1 MCGFPHRSKLLVW
14 KWKHLARTAGRVTHM
29 QDAAQTAGDSPPLSR
44 VAGWLAVAVALA
56 LLVLVPAAV
65 FWGVR
70 SGALQNLRAEGQ
82 AAAQS
87 RALTLESILDRQ
99 RAVVAILAD
108 DDLVKATLRAGSQ
121 AMRDRVSAKL
131 ERLRSETQSAVIY
144 LMEATGYTIAASN
157 WNRPESFVGHDYS
170 FRAYFRHALV
180 QPTAM
185 EFALGTVS
193 GKPGLYLSHDVRDGG
208 VLLGVVVVKVE
219 FDALEAAWARSPNA
233 THVTE
238 ADGRVIITTDAQLR
252 FTGTPPVVPD
262 SLAIALPVRG
272 TGWTL
277 AMHVP
282 TREALQTAAY
292 ASGAAALAMLLLI
305 ALADQARRAR
315 RRAFRKAQADRT
327 YRAELE
333 RAVAERTRD
342 LSEEIRERQRAQQR
356 LSRMQSDLV
365 QANKLATMGQ
375 ITAGVA
381 HEINQPLA
389 TIRLLAE
396 NGQAMS
402 PGGPTGDK
410 LARIARMTDRI
421 GQITDQLRSFAR
433 KPTGEIG
440 PVPLRAVI
448 ESSLLLTAS
457 RRKAGDIPVH
467 LPVIPEGLAVV
478 GEQVRVEQ
486 ILVNLLTNAF
496 EAQEGRA
503 DAWIRIG
510 VEADTDRVTLT
521 VADNGPGLSPQVRDQ
536 LFAPFATS
544 KAQGLGLGLVIS
556 RDIARDLGGDLN
568 ADDVVHG
575 QGATFRLT
583 LRRAA

>member
-1 MCGFPHRSKLLVW
+1 MPL
-14 KWKHLARTAGRVTHM
+14 
-29 QDAAQTAGDSPPLSR
+29 DGDSPVLPR
-44 VAGWLAVAVALA
+44 AAGWLAVALALA
-56 LLVLVPAAV
+56 LLVLVPAAA

-70 SGALQNLRAEGQ
+70 AGALQNLRDEGL

-108 DDLVKATLRAGSQ
+108 DAMVKATLQGEAPDR
-121 AMRDRVSAKL
+121 RDAVSAKL
-131 ERLRSETQSAVIY
+131 ERLRSETQSTVLY
-144 LMEATGYTIAASN
+144 LLDATGRTIAASN
-157 WNRPESFVGHDYS
+157 WNGPDSFVGHDYS
-170 FRAYFRHALV
+170 FRDYFRLAR
-180 QPTAM
+180 PTAM
-185 EFALGTVS
+185 EFALGMVS
-193 GKPGLYLSHDVRDGG
+193 RQPGLYLSHDVRDGAA
-208 VLLGVVVVKVE
+208 LLGVVVVKVE

-238 ADGRVIITTDAQLR
+238 QDGRVIITTDPALR
-252 FTGTPPVVPD
+252 FTTAPPVVPD

-277 AMHVP
+277 ALHVP
-282 TREALQTAAY
+282 TREARQTALY
-292 ASGAAALAMLLLI
+292 AAGTAGLAVLLLMALAN
-305 ALADQARRAR
+305 QARRAR
-315 RRAFRKAQADRT
+315 LRAARKARADRA

-333 RAVAERTRD
+333 RAVTERTRD
-342 LSEEIRERQRAQQR
+342 LSEEMRERQLAQAR
-356 LSRMQSDLV
+356 LSQMQSDLV

-396 NGQAMS
+396 NGQAMA
-402 PGGPTGDK
+402 PDGPAGDN

-433 KPTGEIG
+433 KATGEIG
-440 PVPLRAVI
+440 PVPLRPVI
-448 ESSLLLTAS
+448 EASLMLTAS
-457 RRKAGDIPVH
+457 RRKASDMPVH
-467 LPVIPEGLAVV
+467 LPDIPGDLAVV

-496 EAQEGRA
+496 EAQEA
-503 DAWIRIG
+503 SPDPWIRIG
-510 VEADTDRVTLT
+510 IAADGQHVTLT
-521 VADNGPGLSPQVRDQ
+521 VTDNGPGLPPQSSGQ

-556 RDIARDLGGDLN
+556 RDIARDFGGDLT
-568 ADDVVHG
+568 ADDPVPG
-575 QGATFRLT
+575 QGATFRLI

>member
-1 MCGFPHRSKLLVW
+1 MRD
-14 KWKHLARTAGRVTHM
+14 M
-29 QDAAQTAGDSPPLSR
+29 QDALPIDSDSPR
-44 VAGWLAVAVALA
+44 FFRAAGWLAVVLAMA
-56 LLVLVPAAV
+56 LLVLVPAAA

-70 SGALQNLRAEGQ
+70 AGALQNLRDEGL

-108 DDLVKATLRAGSQ
+108 DAMVKATLRKGFDQGDA
-121 AMRDRVSAKL
+121 VSAKL
-131 ERLRSETQSAVIY
+131 EGLRAETQSTVLY
-144 LMEATGYTIAASN
+144 LLDATGRTIAASN
-157 WNRPESFVGHDYS
+157 WNQPNSFLGHDYS
-170 FRAYFRHALV
+170 FRDYFRQAD
-180 QPTAM
+180 PTAL

-193 GKPGLYLSHDVRDGG
+193 GQPGLYLSHDVRDGG
-208 VLLGVVVVKVE
+208 ALLGVVVVKVQ
-219 FDALEAAWARSPNA
+219 FDGLEAAWARSPNA

-238 ADGRVIITTDAQLR
+238 ADGRVIITTDAALR
-252 FTGTPPVVPD
+252 FTATPPAVPD
-262 SLAIALPVRG
+262 SLPIALPVRG

-277 AMHVP
+277 AMYVP
-282 TREALQTAAY
+282 TREARQTALY
-292 ASGAAALAMLLLI
+292 AAGAAGLAVLLLM

-315 RRAFRKAQADRT
+315 LRAARKARADRA

-342 LSEEIRERQRAQQR
+342 LSEEMRERQLAQQR
-356 LSRMQSDLV
+356 LSQMQSDLV

-396 NGQAMS
+396 NGQAMQ
-402 PGGPTGDK
+402 PGGPAGDN
-410 LARIARMTDRI
+410 LARITRMTDRI

-440 PVPLRAVI
+440 PVPLRPVI
-448 ESSLLLTAS
+448 EASLLLTAS
-457 RRKAGDIPVH
+457 RRKASDMPVH
-467 LPVIPEGLAVV
+467 LPDIPEDLAVA

-496 EAQEGRA
+496 EAQ
-503 DAWIRIG
+503 DASPDPWIRIG
-510 VEADTDRVTLT
+510 IQAGEHVTLT
-521 VADNGPGLSPQVRDQ
+521 VADNGPGLPPQVRDQ

-556 RDIARDLGGDLN
+556 RDIARDLGGELT
-568 ADDVVHG
+568 ADDPVPG
-575 QGATFRLT
+575 QGATFRLI